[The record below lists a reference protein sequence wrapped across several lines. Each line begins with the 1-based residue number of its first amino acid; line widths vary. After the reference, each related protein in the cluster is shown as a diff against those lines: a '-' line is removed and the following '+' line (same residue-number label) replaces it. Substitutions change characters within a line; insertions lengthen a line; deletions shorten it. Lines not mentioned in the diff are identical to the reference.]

1 MCIFNKTFFKYR
13 IFNQRIFYK
22 TFLKNQ
28 YTLSYFFYCE
38 RLISINGYL
47 YNLHGNRKRRERIVK
62 SVNAEYKKRDL
73 CLLLE
78 KRMENCQAYTSSV
91 SVGRVYL
98 LHASNFIFALSP
110 K

>member
-1 MCIFNKTFFKYR
+1 MCILNKTFFKYR

-62 SVNAEYKKRDL
+62 SVNAEYKKKGSL
-73 CLLLE
+73 P
-78 KRMENCQAYTSSV
+78 
-91 SVGRVYL
+91 
-98 LHASNFIFALSP
+98 FA
-110 K
+110 